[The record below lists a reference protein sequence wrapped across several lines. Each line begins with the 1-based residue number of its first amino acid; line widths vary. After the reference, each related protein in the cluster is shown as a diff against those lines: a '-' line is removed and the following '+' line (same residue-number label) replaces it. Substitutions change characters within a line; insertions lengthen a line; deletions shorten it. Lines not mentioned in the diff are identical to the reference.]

1 MTEENIYDRLTK
13 VFRDIFDI
21 ENISLNHL
29 TTAADIQGWDSLSH
43 VILIVAIE
51 KEFKMKFNIS
61 EMTNMN
67 NLGEMLQIIQGR
79 DN

>member
-21 ENISLNHL
+21 EDISLNHL